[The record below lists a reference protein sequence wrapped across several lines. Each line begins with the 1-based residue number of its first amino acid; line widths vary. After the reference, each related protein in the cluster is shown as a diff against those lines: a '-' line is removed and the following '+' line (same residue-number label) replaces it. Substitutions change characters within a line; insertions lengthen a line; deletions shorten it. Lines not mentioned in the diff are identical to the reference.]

1 MSPAAGLC
9 ALSLLPLAA
18 SWGRKR
24 GQNWIALER
33 LSRNA
38 EDEDQLMMDYVFWP
52 RGTDR
57 EREREREREMAGRA
71 AAKVPIA
78 RVGQALSRVGT
89 PALVLDLDAFEQN
102 ARSLVHQMQVFEK
115 RGPNGKTVALR
126 PHAKA
131 HKCSALALRQMD
143 LLGSA
148 AVGLGCQT
156 LAEAEILASA
166 GEQRDSPVEKNP
178 LLPPS
183 SQVVSHTQE
192 PDAEAIARAGRG
204 WSGVRSPS
212 SASPQDLLRIHPL
225 PLEGHDTASH

>member
-1 MSPAAGLC
+1 LNFIDKNTG
-9 ALSLLPLAA
+9 
-18 SWGRKR
+18 
-24 GQNWIALER
+24 LER

-38 EDEDQLMMDYVFWP
+38 EDEDQLMDYVFWP
-52 RGTDR
+52 RGT
-57 EREREREREMAGRA
+57 ERERESESEMAGRA

-78 RVGQALSRVGT
+78 SVGQALSRVGT
-89 PALVLDLDAFEQN
+89 PALVLDLDAFDQN

-115 RGPNGKTVALR
+115 GGPNGKTVALR

-192 PDAEAIARAGRG
+192 PDAEAIARTGARVV
-204 WSGVRSPS
+204 GVRSPS

>member
-1 MSPAAGLC
+1 
-9 ALSLLPLAA
+9 
-18 SWGRKR
+18 
-24 GQNWIALER
+24 
-33 LSRNA
+33 
-38 EDEDQLMMDYVFWP
+38 
-52 RGTDR
+52 
-57 EREREREREMAGRA
+57 MAGRA

-89 PALVLDLDAFEQN
+89 PALVLDLDAFDQN
-102 ARSLVHQMQVFEK
+102 ARSLVHQMQYFEK

-166 GEQRDSPVEKNP
+166 GKNEI
-178 LLPPS
+178 
-183 SQVVSHTQE
+183 VVSHTQE

>member
-1 MSPAAGLC
+1 
-9 ALSLLPLAA
+9 
-18 SWGRKR
+18 
-24 GQNWIALER
+24 
-33 LSRNA
+33 
-38 EDEDQLMMDYVFWP
+38 
-52 RGTDR
+52 
-57 EREREREREMAGRA
+57 MAGRA

-89 PALVLDLDAFEQN
+89 PALVLDLDAFDQN

-166 GEQRDSPVEKNP
+166 GEQRDSPVQGTHFSRH
-178 LLPPS
+178 PPK
-183 SQVVSHTQE
+183 
-192 PDAEAIARAGRG
+192 
-204 WSGVRSPS
+204 
-212 SASPQDLLRIHPL
+212 
-225 PLEGHDTASH
+225 

>member
-1 MSPAAGLC
+1 
-9 ALSLLPLAA
+9 
-18 SWGRKR
+18 
-24 GQNWIALER
+24 
-33 LSRNA
+33 
-38 EDEDQLMMDYVFWP
+38 
-52 RGTDR
+52 
-57 EREREREREMAGRA
+57 MAGRA

-102 ARSLVHQMQVFEK
+102 ARSLVHQMKDFEK
-115 RGPNGKTVALR
+115 RGPNGKAVALR

-192 PDAEAIARAGRG
+192 PDAEAIARAGARVVG
-204 WSGVRSPS
+204 GSIPVERISYRTCCGSIPCLSKGTTQPATDRCVGRKFLDCMGRLLHTVCFAHGALSP
-212 SASPQDLLRIHPL
+212 LCLHRH
-225 PLEGHDTASH
+225 

>member
-1 MSPAAGLC
+1 
-9 ALSLLPLAA
+9 
-18 SWGRKR
+18 
-24 GQNWIALER
+24 
-33 LSRNA
+33 
-38 EDEDQLMMDYVFWP
+38 
-52 RGTDR
+52 
-57 EREREREREMAGRA
+57 MAGRA

-89 PALVLDLDAFEQN
+89 PALVLDLDAFDQN
-102 ARSLVHQMQVFEK
+102 ARSLVHQMQYFEN

-166 GEQRDSPVEKNP
+166 GENEIVA
-178 LLPPS
+178 
-183 SQVVSHTQE
+183 SHTQE